1 MSEYRLDLYSF
12 HAIKIGT
19 IRVNKTGPSPVLMP
33 PRLIKELLKMHFST
47 NRNLLLWVL
56 STAALFSPL
65 AAQTIHNIWEPPLK
79 HGIAAVVEDRIIT
92 YEEIRRQMSPLIGR
106 IQQDS
111 RSAAEFERNM
121 EELYLEVLQS
131 LVDKVLVIKDFYS
144 EEERVIPRSY
154 VENEYDR
161 IIIEDFGNDRRKFL
175 ESLRSEGKNPRE
187 FRRELEEQ
195 IIVSVMTQ
203 QMRKSQSEI
212 SPEKIEDFYN
222 QNKIHFYQEE
232 SVHLRLIMLKPF
244 ADESSDLL
252 RQTAEKVTAELESG
266 VPFATVA
273 ENYSQDSRRKKGGD
287 WGWINRP
294 DLRDE
299 LSEVAFS
306 LDTETYSPP
315 ITLGQQYYILYVE
328 DRREEGIQPLDE
340 VRDRIENILAGK
352 LQRQAQKRWKERL
365 RRDAFVKYY

>member
-1 MSEYRLDLYSF
+1 
-12 HAIKIGT
+12 
-19 IRVNKTGPSPVLMP
+19 
-33 PRLIKELLKMHFST
+33 MHFST
-47 NRNLLLWVL
+47 NRSLILCLC
-56 STAALFSPL
+56 STLAFFAPL
-65 AAQTIHNIWEPPLK
+65 AGQIAHNIWEPPLK

-111 RSAAEFERNM
+111 RSAAEFQRNM

-131 LVDKVLVIKDFYS
+131 LVDNILVIKDFQS

-161 IIIEDFGNDRRKFL
+161 ILIEDFGNDRRKFL
-175 ESLRSEGKNPRE
+175 ESLRKEGKNPRE
-187 FRRELEEQ
+187 FRRDLEEQ
-195 IIVSVMTQ
+195 IIVSVMSQ

-252 RQTAEKVTAELESG
+252 RQTADKVMAELDSEE
-266 VPFATVA
+266 PFAKVA
-273 ENYSQDSRRKKGGD
+273 ENFSQDSRRKKGGD

-306 LDTETYSPP
+306 LKKETYSQP
-315 ITLGQQYYILYVE
+315 IPLGQQFYILYVE
-328 DRREEGIQPLDE
+328 DRRDEGIQPLNE

-352 LQRQAQKRWKERL
+352 LARQAQKRWKERL
-365 RRDAFVKYY
+365 RKNAFVKYY

>member
-1 MSEYRLDLYSF
+1 M
-12 HAIKIGT
+12 
-19 IRVNKTGPSPVLMP
+19 
-33 PRLIKELLKMHFST
+33 KMHSFANHSLILCVVST
-47 NRNLLLWVL
+47 V
-56 STAALFSPL
+56 AFIAPL
-65 AAQTIHNIWEPPLK
+65 AAQIVHNIWEAPFK

-92 YEEIRRQMSPLIGR
+92 YEEIRRQMAPLIGR

-111 RSAAEFERNM
+111 RSAAEFQRNM

-131 LVDKVLVIKDFYS
+131 LVDKILVIKDFQS

-154 VENEYDR
+154 IENEYDR
-161 IIIEDFGNDRRKFL
+161 ILIEDFGNDRRKFL
-175 ESLRSEGKNPRE
+175 ESLRKEGKNPRE
-187 FRRELEEQ
+187 FRKDLEEQ
-195 IIVSVMTQ
+195 IIVSVMNQ

-212 SPEKIEDFYN
+212 SPEKIESFYN

-252 RQTAEKVTAELESG
+252 RQTADKVMAELDSEVS
-266 VPFATVA
+266 FAKVA
-273 ENYSQDSRRKKGGD
+273 ESYSQDSRRKKGGD

-306 LDTETYSPP
+306 LNTKTYSQP
-315 ITLGQQYYILYVE
+315 IPLGQQFYILYVE
-328 DRREEGIQPLDE
+328 DRRDEGIQPLDE

-352 LQRQAQKRWKERL
+352 LARQAQKRWKERL
-365 RRDAFVKYY
+365 RKNAFVKYY

>member
-1 MSEYRLDLYSF
+1 
-12 HAIKIGT
+12 
-19 IRVNKTGPSPVLMP
+19 
-33 PRLIKELLKMHFST
+33 MHFT
-47 NRNLLLWVL
+47 INRFLIPWAL
-56 STAALFSPL
+56 STVAFFTPL
-65 AAQTIHNIWEPPLK
+65 GAQIVHNIWEPPLI

-111 RSAAEFERNM
+111 RSAAEFQRNM

-131 LVDKVLVIKDFYS
+131 LVDNILVIKDFQS

-161 IIIEDFGNDRRKFL
+161 ILIEDFGNDRRKFL
-175 ESLRSEGKNPRE
+175 ENLRSEGKNPRE
-187 FRRELEEQ
+187 FRKELEEQ
-195 IIVSVMTQ
+195 IIVSVMNQ

-252 RQTAEKVTAELESG
+252 RQTADKVMAELDSEVS
-266 VPFATVA
+266 FAKVA

-306 LDTETYSPP
+306 LSTKTYSKP
-315 ITLGQQYYILYVE
+315 IPLGQQFYILYVE
-328 DRREEGIQPLDE
+328 DRRDEGIQPLDE

-352 LQRQAQKRWKERL
+352 LAHQAQKRWKERL
-365 RRDAFVKYY
+365 RKNAFVKYY